1 MGEAF
6 FKKVPPQIL
15 YKLTS
20 KHKEYLKIKKQEIK
34 QPSVIQDHSPKRE
47 KRDASKADCRAES
60 AEKAEDRNYKRYKK
74 EICAKED
81 RIPNVSERRHNAKPH
96 SALIFLFISGT
107 EPITERRAERDPA
120 HGVRYAC
127 KEDHK
132 PYGRYKIRDA
142 ERVDQPHGASA
153 YPASKNSD
161 KEQDNR
167 NKKYVFFIKLSAIV
181 FNKTDSGLSF

>member
-20 KHKEYLKIKKQEIK
+20 QHKEYLKIKKQEIK

-120 HGVRYAC
+120 YYVRNAC
-127 KEDHK
+127 EKDHK
-132 PYGRYKIRDA
+132 PYGQYKSRDT

-153 YPASKNSD
+153 YPTSKNSD
-161 KEQDNR
+161 KKQDNR